1 MNLRTVNNIL
11 LTKNL
16 EYMFKKK
23 TLKLIIELSE
33 Y

>member
-16 EYMFKKK
+16 EYMLKKK